1 MRHLTRGFVAAV
13 LYSTMALSPAA
24 IAADGERIAIP
35 KPADAPAGQPAAD
48 KPHIDVVFAI
58 DCSGSMGAVIETAKQ
73 KVWTIVNQTAK
84 AKPSPVLR
92 IGLIGYG
99 NGMGPFRN
107 FPLTDDLDEVYK
119 NLMTFKDEGWGSEFV
134 GLAVDRATN
143 EMKWADGKQT
153 LKVIYVVGNETARQG
168 PADKDYAKT
177 APLAIAKGI
186 IVNAIYCGDVDYQN
200 APPTWREMA
209 KLADGQYMEIAQT
222 GGAIY
227 VATPFDDELAK
238 LSGDLNKT
246 YCGYGSRAKDGFALQ
261 TAGDASAAGLSGQV
275 AAERA
280 VAKSAA
286 QYSNARWDLVDAC
299 KDKNFKLE
307 ELKDDQLPDELKK
320 LKPEER
326 RAYIDKLAK
335 EREAVQAK
343 IKEISVKRDA
353 HIKAEVEKKGLT
365 GDKAFDEAVRKS
377 LTEQAEKKGYKFE

>member
-1 MRHLTRGFVAAV
+1 MRHLKRCLVASV
-13 LYSTMALSPAA
+13 LYSTCVFSPALFA
-24 IAADGERIAIP
+24 
-35 KPADAPAGQPAAD
+35 ADAPVAEPAKAAAPAAGE
-48 KPHIDVVFAI
+48 KPHIDIVFAI

-73 KVWTIVNQTAK
+73 KVWAIVNQTAK

-99 NGMGPFRN
+99 NGMGPFRQ
-107 FPLTDDLDEVYK
+107 FELTDDLDSVFK
-119 NLMTFKDEGWGSEFV
+119 NLMTFKDEGWGSEYV
-134 GLAVDRATN
+134 GLAVDKATHD
-143 EMKWADGKQT
+143 MKWADGKQT

-168 PADKDYAKT
+168 PSEKDYAKT
-177 APLAIAKGI
+177 APVAIAKGI

-209 KLADGQYMEIAQT
+209 KLADGQYMEIAQS

-238 LSGDLNKT
+238 LSGELNKT
-246 YCGYGSRAKDGFALQ
+246 YCGYGSGAKDGVALQ
-261 TAGDASAAGLSGQV
+261 TAGDAEALKLSGGN

-280 VAKSAA
+280 LSKSAA

-299 KDKNFKLE
+299 KDPKFKLE
-307 ELKDDQLPDELKK
+307 DVKEDQLPEELKK

-335 EREAVQAK
+335 QREEVQAK
-343 IKEISVKRDA
+343 IKEIAAKRDA
-353 HIKAEVEKKGLT
+353 HIKVEVEKKGLT
-365 GDKAFDEAVRKS
+365 SDKAFDEAVTKS
-377 LTEQAEKKGYKFE
+377 LKEQAEKKGYKFE